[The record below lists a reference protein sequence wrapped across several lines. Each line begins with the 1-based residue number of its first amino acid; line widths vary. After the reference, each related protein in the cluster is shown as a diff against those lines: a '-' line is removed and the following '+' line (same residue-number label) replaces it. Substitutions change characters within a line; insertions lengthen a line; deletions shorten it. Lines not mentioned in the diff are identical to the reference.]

1 MIRFPGGG
9 CRRVFKTELMHTERL
24 VGFMEY
30 EQIRQSAKMR
40 LCRALSSVV
49 FALLRD
55 GIEKVRGST
64 PLISTIQNRAKAR
77 FFAFREWGTGC
88 LGHPGS
94 GASSR
99 GAPLQRAGNAS
110 LNSGV

>member
-1 MIRFPGGG
+1 M
-9 CRRVFKTELMHTERL
+9 KSSNAKEAE
-24 VGFMEY
+24 
-30 EQIRQSAKMR
+30 KMR

-99 GAPLQRAGNAS
+99 GAPLQRAVPEIPNP
-110 LNSGV
+110 

>member
-1 MIRFPGGG
+1 
-9 CRRVFKTELMHTERL
+9 
-24 VGFMEY
+24 MEY

-40 LCRALSSVV
+40 LCRALSSAVL
-49 FALLRD
+49 APLRD

-99 GAPLQRAGNAS
+99 GAPLQRAVRTS
-110 LNSGV
+110 LTRVRGFGKLYPSIFETRGLRKGVHR

>member
-1 MIRFPGGG
+1 
-9 CRRVFKTELMHTERL
+9 
-24 VGFMEY
+24 MEY

-64 PLISTIQNRAKAR
+64 PLISTTHKSVKSSTAR
-77 FFAFREWGTGC
+77 SAALRSMRISSDGENPSRS
-88 LGHPGS
+88 HPSWDFS
-94 GASSR
+94 GKF
-99 GAPLQRAGNAS
+99 
-110 LNSGV
+110 

>member
-1 MIRFPGGG
+1 M
-9 CRRVFKTELMHTERL
+9 KSSNAKEAE
-24 VGFMEY
+24 
-30 EQIRQSAKMR
+30 KMR

-99 GAPLQRAGNAS
+99 GSAAS
-110 LNSGV
+110 ACSTDVLDARSGIR